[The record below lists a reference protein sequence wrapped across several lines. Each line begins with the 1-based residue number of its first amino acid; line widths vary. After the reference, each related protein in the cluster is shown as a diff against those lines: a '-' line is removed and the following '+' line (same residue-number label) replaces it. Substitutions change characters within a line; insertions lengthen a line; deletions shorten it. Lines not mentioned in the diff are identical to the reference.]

1 MMPIDLRSL
10 EVFFWVVKLG
20 GFSRAAE
27 KLHMTQPAVSNRIS
41 QLEARLAVQL
51 IDRSKHGHR
60 SLLPTSRGLELF
72 AYAERMLALQSEFL
86 ARMAEK
92 DELSGVVRLGTSETL
107 VHTMLSALIK
117 RIHEEHPAV
126 TLDITVDI
134 SPQLQSALLEGELDI
149 ALLLGPVNAPG
160 VHNIPLRQYEQV
172 WVTSPDLPIQHAE
185 LSLADLA
192 AWPLLSYGR
201 RTLHHL
207 QVSELFSRAG
217 LPPVRIFTSSS
228 ASCIVRMAIDGI
240 GVGLLPYK
248 VVEPAM
254 KENLLRALD
263 VQPPP
268 PPLQFTAS
276 YISAPTKTPAQVI
289 AELARSIELS
299 T

>member
-1 MMPIDLRSL
+1 MSSIDLRSL

-27 KLHMTQPAVSNRIS
+27 KLHMTQPAVSTRIN
-41 QLEARLAVQL
+41 QLEARLSAQL

-60 SLLPTSRGLELF
+60 GLSPTNRGLELF
-72 AYAERMLALQSEFL
+72 DYAERMLALQAEFL
-86 ARMAEK
+86 TRMAESDK
-92 DELSGVVRLGTSETL
+92 LSGMVRLGTSETL
-107 VHTMLSALIK
+107 VHTMLSALIR

-134 SPQLQSALLEGELDI
+134 SPQLQTALLEGELDI

-160 VHNIPLRQYEQV
+160 VHNIPLPSYRQV
-172 WVTSPDLPIQHAE
+172 WVTSRDLPIPSKG

-192 AWPLLSYGR
+192 GWPLLSYGR
-201 RTLHHL
+201 KTMHHL

-228 ASCIVRMAIDGI
+228 ASCIIRMAMDGI

-248 VVEPAM
+248 VVEEAVRQ
-254 KENLLRALD
+254 KQLRILD
-263 VQPPP
+263 VRPAP

-276 YISAPTKTPAQVI
+276 YISAPARTSAQVV
-289 AELARSIELS
+289 AELARAVELGS
-299 T
+299 

>member
-1 MMPIDLRSL
+1 MTPIDLRSL

-41 QLEARLAVQL
+41 QLETRLSVQL
-51 IDRSKHGHR
+51 IDRGRQRHR
-60 SLLPTSRGLELF
+60 GNLPTSHGLELF
-72 AYAERMLALQSEFL
+72 AYSERMLSLQSEFL
-86 ARMAEK
+86 AKLAEK

-107 VHTMLSALIK
+107 VHTMLGALIK
-117 RIHEEHPAV
+117 RIHEKHPAV

-160 VHNIPLRQYEQV
+160 VHNISFRQYEQV
-172 WVTSPDLPIQHAE
+172 WVTSPDLPIPHVE
-185 LSLADLA
+185 LTLADLVP
-192 AWPLLSYGR
+192 WPLLSYGR
-201 RTLHHL
+201 RTLHH
-207 QVSELFSRAG
+207 QQISELFRRAG
-217 LPPVRIFTSSS
+217 LAPVRIFTSSS

-248 VVEPAM
+248 VVEPAI
-254 KENLLRALD
+254 KDNLLRALD
-263 VQPPP
+263 VQPTP

-276 YISAPTKTPAQVI
+276 YISAPPTTPAQVI
-289 AELARSIELS
+289 AELARSIDLGA
-299 T
+299 